1 MKKKIEEKTYS
12 YGSTE
17 VLIVK
22 ESSGEFFFEIG
33 NEITTDI
40 SEAVAIM
47 INKISKNDDV
57 WKIENNFDK
66 NIKPEKSIYWL
77 SGGHKEWRSL
87 ENYKKPW
94 REYSPTFT
102 EEYGNLIKK
111 IIKKSKNLGE
121 IRDNFLKYMNLSI
134 IYEFALEKEMI
145 K

>member
-12 YGSTE
+12 YGSSE

-22 ESSGEFFFEIG
+22 ESSGEFFFEVG

-47 INKISKNDDV
+47 INKISKNSEV
-57 WKIENNFDK
+57 WNLENNFNK
-66 NIKPEKSIYWL
+66 NIHPEKSIYWL
-77 SGGHKEWRSL
+77 SGGHKEWRSS
-87 ENYKKPW
+87 EHYKKSW
-94 REYSPTFT
+94 REYSPLLV
-102 EEYGNLIKK
+102 EEYGNLVKR
-111 IIKKSKNLGE
+111 IIKKSKTLGE

-134 IYEFALEKEMI
+134 IYEFALDKEMI